1 VASVSLEL
9 SQAVPCGLLI
19 NELVSNCLKH
29 AFPDGRVGEVR
40 VELQLIDGGPAVRLR
55 VADDGVGLPADFKLG
70 QLQSLGLQLVSD
82 LVGQI
87 QGRLAIGHGPGA
99 VFEVVFAPQTTNPLG
114 GPS

>member
-1 VASVSLEL
+1 M
-9 SQAVPCGLLI
+9 
-19 NELVSNCLKH
+19 
-29 AFPDGRVGEVR
+29 
-40 VELQLIDGGPAVRLR
+40 
-55 VADDGVGLPADFKLG
+55 ADDGVGLPADFKLG

-87 QGRLAIGHGPGA
+87 QGRLVIGHGPGA